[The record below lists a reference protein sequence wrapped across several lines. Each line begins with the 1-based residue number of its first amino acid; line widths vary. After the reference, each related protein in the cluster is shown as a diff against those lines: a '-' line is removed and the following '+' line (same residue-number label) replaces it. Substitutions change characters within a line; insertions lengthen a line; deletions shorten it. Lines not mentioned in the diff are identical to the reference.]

1 MKARC
6 AILLAAVALGCAAER
21 PAARQAE
28 EPAAPAVA
36 SSKAPPGAASGEE
49 KSGYLPEIDA
59 ALEFMT
65 TVRELSAKERV
76 QGTVI
81 QRDALLERLRTDVTA
96 DLETELVLGTTE
108 LLFSLNVV
116 PGSFDFLKDVT
127 GLYTSQL
134 AGFYDPEEKRM
145 YLLADLGEDAERST
159 LWHELVHALQDQHYD
174 LKKIADWSPDATDRM
189 SAIQCLAE
197 GDATSAMM
205 DAMLAPQGTLA
216 TDLPDGFLG
225 PDSVLIEGNVALRDV
240 PPVLKRSIM
249 APYSDG
255 VGFVH
260 YLRRKGGWASV
271 DQAWQKL
278 PQSTEQIL
286 HPEKYLAGEAPEV
299 VPVPPPPVNGA
310 TLAYRDVLGEQTF
323 RLLFQDWL
331 PARTAA
337 ESAGDWSGDRVA
349 VYTWG
354 TTRAVGL
361 RLRFDKPEAAERAAH
376 AFVRGALGP
385 EFERG
390 ASPGAGLPPVSAETA
405 TRSFKAGQFCAE
417 RESRGPFAVERRGR
431 ELAVALGPFTRTG
444 SAPKSAGACSD
455 ALVWTKSILDAH

>member
-1 MKARC
+1 MKAVC
-6 AILLAAVALGCAAER
+6 ALLLVATTFACAAER
-21 PAARQAE
+21 PATRPEPART
-28 EPAAPAVA
+28 AAPA
-36 SSKAPPGAASGEE
+36 KPDAPERGVE
-49 KSGYLPEIDA
+49 KSGYLPEIDE
-59 ALEFMT
+59 ALELMT
-65 TVRELSAKERV
+65 TVRQLSAKERV

-81 QRDALLERLRTDVTA
+81 QRDALLERLQGDVKE
-96 DLETELVLGTTE
+96 DLRTELVIGTTE
-108 LLFSLNVV
+108 LLFGLNVV

-174 LKKIADWSPDATDRM
+174 LKKIADWSPDATDRT

-205 DAMLAPQGTLA
+205 DAMLAPQAMLA
-216 TDLPDGFLG
+216 TDLPDNFLG
-225 PDSVLIEGNVALRDV
+225 PDALLIEGSASLRDV

-299 VPVPPPPVNGA
+299 VPVPPPPVKDA
-310 TLAYRDVLGEQTF
+310 ALTYRDVLGEQTF
-323 RLLFQDWL
+323 RLLFQDWM
-331 PARTAA
+331 PVRTAVDRA
-337 ESAGDWSGDRVA
+337 RDWAGDRAA

-354 TTRAVGL
+354 TTRAVAL
-361 RLRFDKPEAAERAAH
+361 RVRFDKPEAAERAAE

-390 ASPGAGLPPVSAETA
+390 ASPGSGLPPVTAEKA
-405 TRSFKAGQFCAE
+405 AQSFKGGHFCAE
-417 RESRGPFAVERRGR
+417 RETRGPFAVERRDR
-431 ELAVALGPFTRTG
+431 DVAIALGPFTRQG

-455 ALVWTKSILDAH
+455 ALVWTKAILDAH